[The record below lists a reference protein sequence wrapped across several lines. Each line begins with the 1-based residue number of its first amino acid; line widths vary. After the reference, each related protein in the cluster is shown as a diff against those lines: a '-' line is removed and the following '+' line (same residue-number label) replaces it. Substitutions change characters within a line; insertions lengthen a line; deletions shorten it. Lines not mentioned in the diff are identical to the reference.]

1 MLALLRAVPLV
12 LVLDGLEVVQEGPA
26 GDGYGQFLDGTLRE
40 VLAGACQQRH
50 GSLIL
55 LTSRFPF
62 ADLETFDGGSARML
76 DVPPF
81 TPAEGAALLAA
92 AGGDWLPDGERRMLV
107 AAVDGHALAVGALAG
122 LLADRP
128 PSGDL
133 TALREDLAAAARTSD
148 RVRRV
153 LRFYAD
159 RLGEPDR
166 YLLAA
171 LSMFAR
177 PASAEAVLTVARH
190 PAFGGRLDGWTPAMV
205 ETAVRERLGGLVS
218 WHPAGTVSAHP
229 LVRDAFRSLAM
240 AAAEVAVETTLTG
253 IPAGHVTSR
262 ADALVVVE
270 AIELLLDADQ
280 WQAANDLHD
289 SRTRKDQI
297 GDVWRHLPAARLGQR
312 ASAAFVGTPA
322 RRAACEANLRPRD
335 LGYYIN
341 GVGLYAMYAG
351 DLITAR
357 EYMRM
362 AISFD
367 RGTGDSRNLA
377 ISLDQLQ

>member
-92 AGGDWLPDGERRMLV
+92 AGGDWLPDSERQMLA

-128 PSGDL
+128 AAGDL
-133 TALREDLAAAARTSD
+133 AALREDLAAAARTSD

-177 PASAEAVLTVARH
+177 PVSAAAVLAVAGH
-190 PAFGGRLDGWTPAMV
+190 PTFGGRLDGWTPATV

-218 WHPAGTVSAHP
+218 WHPAGVMRSPRTPWSAT
-229 LVRDAFRSLAM
+229 RS
-240 AAAEVAVETTLTG
+240 G
-253 IPAGHVTSR
+253 RWP
-262 ADALVVVE
+262 
-270 AIELLLDADQ
+270 
-280 WQAANDLHD
+280 W
-289 SRTRKDQI
+289 
-297 GDVWRHLPAARLGQR
+297 P
-312 ASAAFVGTPA
+312 
-322 RRAACEANLRPRD
+322 RPR
-335 LGYYIN
+335 
-341 GVGLYAMYAG
+341 
-351 DLITAR
+351 
-357 EYMRM
+357 
-362 AISFD
+362 SP
-367 RGTGDSRNLA
+367 SRPP
-377 ISLDQLQ
+377 